1 MGERA
6 ASQNGAQTLTFEQL
20 RNDVRRAV
28 LLADVMNR
36 ENIRVVKSGD
46 RTRFLLEAAKAVG
59 ISGERSGKD
68 LDGNIAT
75 QAVVAG
81 AIDFAHSA

>member
-1 MGERA
+1 
-6 ASQNGAQTLTFEQL
+6 
-20 RNDVRRAV
+20 
-28 LLADVMNR
+28 MNR